1 MQTLV
6 LSIGLTLVYSRHFL
20 LSHLND
26 NTKSKTMKTLDVN
39 KITIVTKFL
48 ETIEYNK
55 TANLKSRLV
64 NDYTLLM

>member
-1 MQTLV
+1 
-6 LSIGLTLVYSRHFL
+6 
-20 LSHLND
+20 
-26 NTKSKTMKTLDVN
+26 MKTLDVN